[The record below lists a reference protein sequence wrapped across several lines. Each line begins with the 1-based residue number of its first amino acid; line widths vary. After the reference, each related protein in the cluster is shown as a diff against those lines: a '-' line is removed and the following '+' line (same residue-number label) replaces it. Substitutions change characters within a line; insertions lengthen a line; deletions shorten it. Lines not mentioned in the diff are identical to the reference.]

1 MVSGDLLAMGVEWR
15 SGSQAAG
22 RRVDYKRLWS
32 SGEQSRAGLGTEGRA
47 SSWVEAGKEL
57 VDVLGSHLWGV
68 TSVPGGQVFPN
79 VASGS
84 GGVTFSVEF
93 CWDVVTMGSK
103 QESLRL

>member
-68 TSVPGGQVFPN
+68 TSVLGARCPLMWPVGL
-79 VASGS
+79 AGS
-84 GGVTFSVEF
+84 RFLLSSAGM
-93 CWDVVTMGSK
+93 W
-103 QESLRL
+103 